1 MKTVDVSDFA
11 TNRSDKNIQQDA
23 QELLIKNRFLSFL
36 SNAIQNDRVFKSII
50 N

>member
-11 TNRSDKNIQQDA
+11 INRNDKSLQQNA

-36 SNAIQNDRVFKSII
+36 SNAIQNDRVFNSIVE
-50 N
+50 